1 MNAWYCV
8 CPHAGAAKVEPVSR
22 HMFFGPQPQI
32 LTLHWI
38 YMIELN
44 GAVIEKTP
52 LSEFLVQDS
61 WTAAPPV
68 L

>member
-1 MNAWYCV
+1 MYDAVLCS
-8 CPHAGAAKVEPVSR
+8 HAGAAKVEPVST
-22 HMFFGPQPQI
+22 HVFFGPQPQI
-32 LTLHWI
+32 LTLQWI
-38 YMIELN
+38 YTNELN
-44 GAVIEKTP
+44 GAVIEKTH